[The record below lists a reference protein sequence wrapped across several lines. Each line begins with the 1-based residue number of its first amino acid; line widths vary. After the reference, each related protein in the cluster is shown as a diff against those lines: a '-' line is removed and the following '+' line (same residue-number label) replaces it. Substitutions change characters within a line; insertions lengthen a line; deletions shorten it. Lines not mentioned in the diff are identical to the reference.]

1 MLPASAAAL
10 YGGCAFNDAAAMSAT
25 VSRLEGD
32 LARAKAALTERLAT
46 EDIQLR
52 QRRDLDAEVTRL
64 HAEVGQQ
71 YAVCTKLTQRCVT
84 WQPGEQLQRLAKQV
98 SIGAFVARQTRSYEL
113 TWGADRVCNTSYT
126 TAQHSSWL
134 YQ

>member
-1 MLPASAAAL
+1 MQTSTALLSLSCLHACLQMLVGAGVLHSVTNQSECVSAALERLWPCRNVSGACAMLPASAAAL

-52 QRRDLDAEVTRL
+52 QRQDLKAEVTRL
-64 HAEVGQQ
+64 HAEVGHSM
-71 YAVCTKLTQRCVT
+71 L
-84 WQPGEQLQRLAKQV
+84 
-98 SIGAFVARQTRSYEL
+98 S
-113 TWGADRVCNTSYT
+113 
-126 TAQHSSWL
+126 AQS
-134 YQ
+134 